1 MPGGDAPTALKFA
14 GGAFG
19 VDLGETS
26 GCAASVDEEA
36 GIANV
41 GASSGADVNALAAPV
56 PSGEGPLGL
65 TGILLRPVRWPL
77 ALQFTPEVERMGCLL
92 PIVAAFNLMLL

>member
-1 MPGGDAPTALKFA
+1 MLHVPGSAGLMFA

-19 VDLGETS
+19 VDLGETG

-41 GASSGADVNALAAPV
+41 GASSGADVIVLAASV
-56 PSGEGPLGL
+56 PWRGGP
-65 TGILLRPVRWPL
+65 
-77 ALQFTPEVERMGCLL
+77 
-92 PIVAAFNLMLL
+92 